1 MIKIIVK
8 SNDLIID
15 QSHYD
20 ESKEKLASWLD
31 GNKSSYPQDAI
42 AEYHAISYED
52 ELKECFDKRKSE
64 YPSPEEFMNAWFDGG
79 AEVLNN
85 LELKR
90 LAVKAKYP
98 KPQPKEN
105 TLIESIILF
114 PVAEPEIVEEQPL
127 PDFMD

>member
-8 SNDLIID
+8 SNNLIID
-15 QSHYD
+15 QSHYE
-20 ESKEKLASWLD
+20 ESKEKLAWWLD

-42 AEYHAISYED
+42 AEYHSISYED

-79 AEVLNN
+79 TQSIHD

-90 LAVKAKYP
+90 LSVKAKYP

-105 TLIESIILF
+105 TLIESVVLF
-114 PVAEPEIVEEQPL
+114 PVTETEIIEEQPL
-127 PDFMD
+127 PEFMD

>member
-1 MIKIIVK
+1 MIKIIIK

-15 QSHYD
+15 QSHYA
-20 ESKEKLASWLD
+20 ESKEKLAWWLD

-42 AEYHAISYED
+42 AEYHEISYKD
-52 ELKECFDKRKSE
+52 ELEECFYKRKNE

-79 AEVLNN
+79 TQAIHD

-90 LAVKAKYP
+90 LSVKAKYP

-105 TLIESIILF
+105 TLIESVVLF
-114 PVAEPEIVEEQPL
+114 PVTETEIIEEQPL
-127 PDFMD
+127 PEFMD

>member
-8 SNDLIID
+8 SNNLIID
-15 QSHYD
+15 QSHYE
-20 ESKEKLASWLD
+20 ESKEKLAWWLD

-42 AEYHAISYED
+42 AEYHATSYED

-79 AEVLNN
+79 TQAIHD

-90 LAVKAKYP
+90 LSVKAKYP

-105 TLIESIILF
+105 TLIESIVLF
-114 PVAEPEIVEEQPL
+114 PVIEPEIIEEQPL
-127 PDFMD
+127 PEFMD

>member
-8 SNDLIID
+8 SSDLIID
-15 QSHYD
+15 QSHYE
-20 ESKEKLASWLD
+20 ESKEQLSWWLD

-42 AEYHAISYED
+42 VEYHAISYED
-52 ELKECFDKRKSE
+52 ELKECFDKRKNE

-79 AEVLNN
+79 TQSIHD

-90 LAVKAKYP
+90 LSVKAKYP

-105 TLIESIILF
+105 TLIESVVLF
-114 PVAEPEIVEEQPL
+114 PVAEEPTESVE
-127 PDFMD
+127 

>member
-1 MIKIIVK
+1 MIKIIIK
-8 SNDLIID
+8 SNNLIID
-15 QSHYD
+15 QSHYE
-20 ESKEKLASWLD
+20 ESKEKLAWWLD

-52 ELKECFDKRKSE
+52 ELKECFGKRKTE

-79 AEVLNN
+79 AEALNN

-90 LAVKAKYP
+90 LAVKAQYP

-105 TLIESIILF
+105 TLIESVVLF
-114 PVAEPEIVEEQPL
+114 PVVEPEIVEEQPL
-127 PDFMD
+127 PEFMD